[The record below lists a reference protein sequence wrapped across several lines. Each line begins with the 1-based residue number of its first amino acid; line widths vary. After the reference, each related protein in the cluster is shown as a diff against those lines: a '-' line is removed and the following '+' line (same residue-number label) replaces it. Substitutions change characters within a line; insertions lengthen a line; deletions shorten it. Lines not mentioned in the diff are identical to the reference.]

1 MPGSGGDCI
10 FVGYSKLILFS
21 YDWRNIM
28 IKLRYKILIATPI
41 LIVAILIGG
50 VASLMFGIP
59 FGNIIAKHFIKNYA
73 DVKYSNT
80 EHTIGKISYNFK
92 NSDYTTSISDN
103 QNGVITE
110 MTYNWTTNSL
120 SDSSHNAEISKDFNA
135 NLNDL
140 LSKEYPSIQPTA
152 SVWETFDA
160 NQNFNTTNLK
170 KKDKIYVS
178 MNDKATT
185 TSTEESKV
193 RFTGIVEKIFN
204 SAESQYNVE
213 SSQIMYDNHHDMM
226 EVLIG
231 NEQSK
236 LPDEE
241 LQKLIHLIHT
251 YDGTENP
258 EVKTAAI
265 TVDSI
270 DKFID
275 YVHQDLSAKFQVTK
289 TTTEGD
295 PIIQTL
301 EYDGKIIKSTIDNT
315 KDKFA
320 GNGKGI
326 IIKQYLK
333 IYKQGD
339 LCYLL
344 DKDGN
349 KSIFP
354 L

>member
-1 MPGSGGDCI
+1 MPGFVGDCI
-10 FVGYSKLILFS
+10 FGGYSKLILFS

-73 DVKYSNT
+73 DVKYIGD
-80 EHTIGKISYNFK
+80 TIDNISYNFK
-92 NSDYTTSISDN
+92 NSSYSTTILDSN
-103 QNGVITE
+103 RNVVTE
-110 MTYNWTTNSL
+110 MTYNWRTNSL

-140 LSKEYPSIQPTA
+140 LSKEYPSIQTTYV
-152 SVWETFDA
+152 SVSEEVKA
-160 NQNFNTTNLK
+160 NQNSNITDLK
-170 KKDKIYVS
+170 GKYRMDVY
-178 MNDKATT
+178 MNEMTDL
-185 TSTEESKV
+185 TSTDESKI
-193 RFTGIVEKIFN
+193 RFTGIVKKIFN
-204 SAESQYNVE
+204 SVESQYNVE
-213 SSQIMYDNHHDMM
+213 SSQIIYDNKHDMM
-226 EVLIG
+226 QVLIG
-231 NEQSK
+231 NAQSK

-241 LQKLIHLIHT
+241 LQKLIKVIHT
-251 YDGTENP
+251 YGTT
-258 EVKTAAI
+258 EVPKVRADAI

-301 EYDGKIIKSTIDNT
+301 EYDGKIIKSN
-315 KDKFA
+315 
-320 GNGKGI
+320 
-326 IIKQYLK
+326 Y
-333 IYKQGD
+333 
-339 LCYLL
+339 
-344 DKDGN
+344 
-349 KSIFP
+349 
-354 L
+354 

>member
-1 MPGSGGDCI
+1 
-10 FVGYSKLILFS
+10 
-21 YDWRNIM
+21 M

-41 LIVAILIGG
+41 LIITILIGG
-50 VASLMFGIP
+50 VASLIYGIP
-59 FGNIIAKHFIKNYA
+59 FGNMIAKHYIKQYSN
-73 DVKYSNT
+73 VKYSNS
-80 EHTIGKISYNFK
+80 EYTIGSVSYNFK
-92 NSDYTTSISDN
+92 NSAYQTSILDS
-103 QNGVITE
+103 NGRTITE
-110 MTYNWTTNSL
+110 MAYSLGTNSL
-120 SDSSHNAEISKDFNA
+120 YDSSYNEGISNDFDAKING
-135 NLNDL
+135 L
-140 LSKEYPSIQPTA
+140 LSKEYPSIQTNA
-152 SVWETFDA
+152 SVWETVDA

-178 MNDKATT
+178 MDDKATT

-193 RFTGIVEKIFN
+193 RFTGIVKKIFN
-204 SAESQYNVE
+204 LAESQYNVE

-251 YDGTENP
+251 YDGTENA
-258 EVKTAAI
+258 EVVKTAAI

-275 YVHQDLSAKFQVTK
+275 YVHQDLSAKYQLTK
-289 TTTEGD
+289 TTEEGD

-301 EYDGKIIKSTIDNT
+301 DYDGTTIKYTYDNT
-315 KDKFA
+315 KDEFA
-320 GNGKGI
+320 GTDKGVI
-326 IIKQYLK
+326 TKDYRK
-333 IYKQGD
+333 ISKEGD
-339 LCYLL
+339 LCYLYG
-344 DKDGN
+344 DDGN

>member
-1 MPGSGGDCI
+1 MVKLKLKFLVVGIPI
-10 FVGYSKLILFS
+10 FLVIIL
-21 YDWRNIM
+21 
-28 IKLRYKILIATPI
+28 LTG
-41 LIVAILIGG
+41 IVSI
-50 VASLMFGIP
+50 FYGIP
-59 FGNIIAKHFIKNYA
+59 FGNMIAKHYIKQYSN
-73 DVKYSNT
+73 VKYSNS
-80 EHTIGKISYNFK
+80 EYTIGSVSYNFK
-92 NSDYTTSISDN
+92 NSAYQTSILDS
-103 QNGVITE
+103 NGRTITE
-110 MTYNWTTNSL
+110 MAYSLGTNSL
-120 SDSSHNAEISKDFNA
+120 HDSSYNEGINKDFQAKING
-135 NLNDL
+135 L
-140 LSKEYPSIQPTA
+140 LSKEYPSIQTNA

-170 KKDKIYVS
+170 KEDNINVS
-178 MNDKATT
+178 MNDKTTT

-193 RFTGIVEKIFN
+193 RFTGIVKKIFN
-204 SAESQYNVE
+204 SVEGQYNVK

-258 EVKTAAI
+258 DEVKTAAI

-275 YVHQDLSAKFQVTK
+275 YVHKDLSAKYQLTK
-289 TTTEGD
+289 TTDEGD
-295 PIIQTL
+295 PIVQTL
-301 EYDGKIIKSTIDNT
+301 DYDGTTIKYTYDNT

-320 GNGKGI
+320 GTDKGVI
-326 IIKQYLK
+326 TKEYRK
-333 IYKQGD
+333 IYKEGD

-344 DKDGN
+344 SDDGS

>member
-1 MPGSGGDCI
+1 VVKLKRKYLVVGIPI
-10 FVGYSKLILFS
+10 FLVIILLTG
-21 YDWRNIM
+21 IM
-28 IKLRYKILIATPI
+28 SIFY
-41 LIVAILIGG
+41 
-50 VASLMFGIP
+50 GIP
-59 FGNIIAKHFIKNYA
+59 FGNMIAKHYIQQYSN
-73 DVKYSNT
+73 VKYSNSDYR
-80 EHTIGKISYNFK
+80 IGNVSYNFK
-92 NSDYTTSISDN
+92 NSAYQTSILDS
-103 QNGVITE
+103 NGITITE
-110 MTYNWTTNSL
+110 MTYSLRSNSL
-120 SDSSHNAEISKDFNA
+120 HDSSYNEGINNDFQAKING
-135 NLNDL
+135 LI
-140 LSKEYPSIQPTA
+140 SKEYPSIQTNA
-152 SVWETFDA
+152 SVSETFDA

-170 KKDKIYVS
+170 KTDNIFVS

-193 RFTGIVEKIFN
+193 RFIVIVKKIFN
-204 SAESQYNVE
+204 VAAGQYNVK

-251 YDGTENP
+251 YDGTENA
-258 EVKTAAI
+258 EVKKADAT

-275 YVHQDLSAKFQVTK
+275 YVHQDLSARYQLTK
-289 TTTEGD
+289 TTVEGD

-301 EYDGKIIKSTIDNT
+301 DYDGTTIKYTCDNT

-320 GNGKGI
+320 GTDKGVTT
-326 IIKQYLK
+326 KEYRK
-333 IYKQGD
+333 ISKEGD
-339 LCYLL
+339 LCYLYG
-344 DKDGN
+344 DDGS